1 MIAQLSADCR
11 FEEAAGLRDRLDAL
25 DGVRRTLQRLRR
37 AAARTGVLLAA
48 DLDARFVNAFA
59 CSGGRVVARRRL
71 PRAGDGL
78 LECRP
83 LAAALV
89 EAASTPAAPLAPD
102 QAEAA
107 RVIAAAFARP
117 GRDVV
122 AVPLSPPQLERAAVL
137 VAVRRGS
144 VPLRR

>member
-1 MIAQLSADCR
+1 MRWTACGGRS
-11 FEEAAGLRDRLDAL
+11 
-25 DGVRRTLQRLRR
+25 QRLRR

-89 EAASTPAAPLAPD
+89 EAASAPPAPLAPD
-102 QAEAA
+102 
-107 RVIAAAFARP
+107 RP
-117 GRDVV
+117 R
-122 AVPLSPPQLERAAVL
+122 PPA
-137 VAVRRGS
+137 
-144 VPLRR
+144 

>member
-1 MIAQLSADCR
+1 M
-11 FEEAAGLRDRLDAL
+11 
-25 DGVRRTLQRLRR
+25 
-37 AAARTGVLLAA
+37 
-48 DLDARFVNAFA
+48 NAFA